1 MAGAPARV
9 LVRVLVPVPARVL
22 VPVLVRAP
30 VPARKKATVGR
41 EAAADSGPR
50 CTTAESE
57 APGEAW
63 ATGRREPA
71 AAPVPSRGS
80 ARAPSPRRLLRLA
93 S

>member
-1 MAGAPARV
+1 MAGAP
-9 LVRVLVPVPARVL
+9 VRVPVL
-22 VPVLVRAP
+22 VPVLVR

-50 CTTAESE
+50 CTTAAE

-80 ARAPSPRRLLRLA
+80 ARAPSPRRLLRRA

>member
-22 VPVLVRAP
+22 VLVP

-57 APGEAW
+57 A
-63 ATGRREPA
+63 TGRREPA

-80 ARAPSPRRLLRLA
+80 ARAPSPRRVLHRA

>member
-1 MAGAPARV
+1 MAG
-9 LVRVLVPVPARVL
+9 VPVPAG
-22 VPVLVRAP
+22 VPVLAP
-30 VPARKKATVGR
+30 VPVRVRVRVR
-41 EAAADSGPR
+41 EREQAPGEPAAESGPR
-50 CTTAESE
+50 CTTAAE

-80 ARAPSPRRLLRLA
+80 ARAPSPRRLLRRA